1 MVTIVWP
8 LEFLGSIHASQ
19 QGDKELVE
27 LYRQNGDLKVLS
39 DLYQRYMQLVYGICL
54 KYFKE
59 TERSKDAVMN
69 IFEELVVKVKE
80 HEISNFKSWLYS
92 LSRNYCLMQLR
103 TPRNLK
109 TTEFN
114 MDAMQSLE
122 TVHLNGVFEKESQ
135 LVLLEQCLDRLAT
148 EQKQTVQLFYIEKKC
163 YNEIAA
169 ITGFEWNKVRSFI
182 QNGRRNLKLCME
194 ARSKEL

>member
-1 MVTIVWP
+1 
-8 LEFLGSIHASQ
+8 
-19 QGDKELVE
+19 
-27 LYRQNGDLKVLS
+27 
-39 DLYQRYMQLVYGICL
+39 
-54 KYFKE
+54 
-59 TERSKDAVMN
+59 
-69 IFEELVVKVKE
+69 
-80 HEISNFKSWLYS
+80 
-92 LSRNYCLMQLR
+92 
-103 TPRNLK
+103 
-109 TTEFN
+109 